1 MQNNYELF
9 MVAYPVD
16 SQMSEKISEVLMN
29 NSDIDIWA
37 CAFEIEAT
45 ESIKKGFA
53 LMNLNSVYFRFY
65 FYAAFYFRKR
75 AFAAVLIP

>member
-9 MVAYPVD
+9 MMAYPAD

-37 CAFEIEAT
+37 GAFEIEAT
-45 ESIKKGFA
+45 ESTIEEKLNKITNDIKKGG
-53 LMNLNSVYFRFY
+53 NL
-65 FYAAFYFRKR
+65 
-75 AFAAVLIP
+75 

>member
-9 MVAYPVD
+9 MMAYPAD

-45 ESIKKGFA
+45 ESTIEEKLNKITNDIKKGG
-53 LMNLNSVYFRFY
+53 NL
-65 FYAAFYFRKR
+65 
-75 AFAAVLIP
+75 